1 VTTPRKFRL
10 VNQNVKFVMLSVMNN
25 LPVSEENPLIVRIEL
40 DKKSRDQ
47 EEMYHAII
55 GDIADQHK
63 VYGRLWDSE
72 SMKRLLVDQFWR
84 DTKDDEEL
92 KPLWSQVGQVMN
104 VPSLDG
110 SGVVSLGAQT
120 RRFPKKLANA
130 FITWLEVF
138 AAENNVNLE
147 RKAA

>member
-1 VTTPRKFRL
+1 VNKRFRL

-25 LPVSEENPLIVRIEL
+25 LPVSEDNPLIVRIEL

-92 KPLWSQVGQVMN
+92 KPLWAQVGQVMN